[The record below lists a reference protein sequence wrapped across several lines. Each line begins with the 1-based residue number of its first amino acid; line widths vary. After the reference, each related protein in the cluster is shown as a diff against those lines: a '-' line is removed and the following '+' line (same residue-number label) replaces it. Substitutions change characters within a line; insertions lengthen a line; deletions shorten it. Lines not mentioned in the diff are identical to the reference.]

1 MLSTLDSVACAPTAM
16 HRAVVSSASVAPQC
30 LKLLVIAISPFGRR
44 WGWRE
49 RLRQRQGENNI
60 RAFATDGVPSA
71 TQLQHRCGLYS
82 HQTAGI
88 ATSAMTAHRPAA
100 AACNEAKRMM
110 KISGVGLP
118 TATAASVAS
127 PIRCRTLHAAIGAPR
142 KAHRTAHTALYWQAM
157 QRPDAL
163 RWLAQTDR

>member
-1 MLSTLDSVACAPTAM
+1 MLSTLDSAACAPTAM

-30 LKLLVIAISPFGRR
+30 LKLLVIAISPLGRR

-71 TQLQHRCGLYS
+71 TQLQHWRGLYS

-88 ATSAMTAHRPAA
+88 ASSAMTAQRSAA
-100 AACNEAKRMM
+100 AGAM
-110 KISGVGLP
+110 KPS
-118 TATAASVAS
+118 A
-127 PIRCRTLHAAIGAPR
+127 
-142 KAHRTAHTALYWQAM
+142 
-157 QRPDAL
+157 
-163 RWLAQTDR
+163 